1 MLLERW
7 SDCRIVH
14 RGCLF
19 VYSNCTVT
27 SSEIDIICA
36 FYGGTWTSVST
47 VKVSYTCG
55 AARKSNKSV
64 KYFSVLH
71 GNHALAKY
79 VRPSMQQVP
88 IFGDYWQQN
97 QLSSLST
104 SDQISA
110 DSFALRKKVSVPNF
124 FGQKNNYETWKAA
137 SENI

>member
-1 MLLERW
+1 M
-7 SDCRIVH
+7 
-14 RGCLF
+14 
-19 VYSNCTVT
+19 
-27 SSEIDIICA
+27 
-36 FYGGTWTSVST
+36 
-47 VKVSYTCG
+47 KVSYTCG
-55 AARKSNKSV
+55 AAQKSNKSV

-97 QLSSLST
+97 QLCSLST

-124 FGQKNNYETWKAA
+124 FGQKNNYETCKAA
-137 SENI
+137 SENIWRVFSSHE